1 MIYDPDLKRG
11 VKKKD
16 LGSTCQNP
24 TRVEVNSD
32 SSMES
37 LFELASSLFFNK
49 LSSTI
54 EEYNLA
60 DSSGVEIHVA
70 NKDDWTIGSYY
81 QNHGFVPSKHKF
93 YIMAVLK
100 VIVQF

>member
-37 LFELASSLFFNK
+37 LFELA
-49 LSSTI
+49 
-54 EEYNLA
+54 
-60 DSSGVEIHVA
+60 
-70 NKDDWTIGSYY
+70 
-81 QNHGFVPSKHKF
+81 
-93 YIMAVLK
+93 
-100 VIVQF
+100 